1 MLQDDNKL
9 FDILAKWNFWDREAI
24 ETGYPRALLSQILPH
39 LKWLTYSELI

>member
-9 FDILAKWNFWDREAI
+9 FDILAKWN
-24 ETGYPRALLSQILPH
+24 LSQILPH